1 VWHVTPVQ
9 PGTHRLRWRVAAGLN
24 GKARAETSGGQ
35 EASGTLPVTVSTRPA
50 AATVDPKTGNVV
62 DATS

>member
-24 GKARAETSGGQ
+24 GKARAETSDGQ
-35 EASGTLPVTVSTRPA
+35 EVSGTLPVTVSSRPA
-50 AATVDPKTGNVV
+50 AVTVDPKTGNVV
-62 DATS
+62 DSTS